1 MLKYSAD
8 EIRKYQ
14 KEQKL
19 LALEA
24 VEKIVVPVANK
35 ILDQIKEHIAA
46 NPDAEVIYY
55 DVEKEKIYYEDG
67 MGAMIELIDMKYEP
81 QLTKALESAG
91 FEVTCTRS
99 KTDGNGKYSVSW
111 FIKPQTREQQCWKPS
126 MR

>member
-14 KEQKL
+14 QEQKQ
-19 LALEA
+19 LAKEA
-24 VEKIVVPVANK
+24 VEKIVVPVANT
-35 ILDQIKEHIAA
+35 ILDQIRKRIAA
-46 NPDAEVIYY
+46 NPDIEVIYY
-55 DVEKEKIYYEDG
+55 DIEKNKIFYEEG
-67 MGAMIELIDMKYEP
+67 MGATIELIDMKYEP
-81 QLTKALESAG
+81 ELTKALESAG

-111 FIKPQTREQQCWKPS
+111 FIKPQCREQQSWKLS

>member
-24 VEKIVVPVANK
+24 VQKIVIPVANK
-35 ILDQIKEHIAA
+35 ILDQIKAQIAA

-55 DVEKEKIYYEDG
+55 DIEKEKIYYEEG
-67 MGAMIELIDMKYEP
+67 MGAMIELIDMKYEQ
-81 QLTKALESAG
+81 QLTKALEEAG
-91 FEVTCTRS
+91 FEVSCTRS
-99 KTDGNGKYSVSW
+99 KTDGKGKYSVW
-111 FIKPQTREQQCWKPS
+111 WYPRPQTREQQSWKPS